1 MTFLVY
7 DAFGHHQ
14 KTCQTNRFLKSENIV
29 HSWNVIY
36 DANTGYLLVNVIVN
50 FAELLVR
57 LAEETALIGVFLWRL
72 FGAGRAGRR
81 FLYWPRPSFIKQRLN
96 LQQSL
101 VLLPHP
107 AAHNEWTQHGGGRLP
122 TACRCSSSA
131 PRGTSLLRINGDIA
145 A

>member
-29 HSWNVIY
+29 HSWNVIN
-36 DANTGYLLVNVIVN
+36 DANTGYLLVSVIVN

-57 LAEETALIGVFLWRL
+57 LAEETALSGVFLWRL

-81 FLYWPRPSFIKQRLN
+81 FLYLPRPSFIKEQLN
-96 LQQSL
+96 LQRSL

-107 AAHNEWTQHGGGRLP
+107 ATYHKWAQHGGGRLP
-122 TACRCSSSA
+122 TACRCCSAA
-131 PRGTSLLRINGDIA
+131 PRDTSLLRINGDIEA
-145 A
+145 